1 MGKLTLREHI
11 INTAVELFREYGYHA
26 TGVDRIIN
34 EAGVSKKT
42 LYTHFRSKEELLIAL
57 LCHYDGVFR
66 NNFMRKVDQLAKPPQ
81 EKIIAIF
88 DVAQVWFSQNKF
100 FGCMFINII
109 GEYSKKNSLIRDIC
123 QQFKQLV
130 RAYFKELCVQT
141 GVKEP
146 DDLADKLALLFDGA
160 VVTSPVSQKPQAAKN
175 SKRYRQVIDRTD
187 AEIVYLSIHKLI

>member
-1 MGKLTLREHI
+1 M
-11 INTAVELFREYGYHA
+11 
-26 TGVDRIIN
+26 
-34 EAGVSKKT
+34 
-42 LYTHFRSKEELLIAL
+42 
-57 LCHYDGVFR
+57 
-66 NNFMRKVDQLAKPPQ
+66 DQLAKSPQ

-88 DVAQVWFSQNKF
+88 DVAQDWFSQNKF

-109 GEYSKKNSLIRDIC
+109 GEYSKKNSPIRDIC

-160 VVTSPVSQKPQAAKN
+160 VVTSPVSQKQQKISP
-175 SKRYRQVIDRTD
+175 S
-187 AEIVYLSIHKLI
+187 H